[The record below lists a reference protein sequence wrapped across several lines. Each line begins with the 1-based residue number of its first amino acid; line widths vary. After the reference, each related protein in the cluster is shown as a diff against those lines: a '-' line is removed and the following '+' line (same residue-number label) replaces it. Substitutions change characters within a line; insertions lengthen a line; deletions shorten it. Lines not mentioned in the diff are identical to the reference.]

1 MLPVKPAQARLLLLL
16 LAQICQAVGRYIC
29 MHGREPLRLDRWL
42 NLLCV
47 NTEAER
53 RQAAHQH
60 RHYRQILVVLFLG
73 QARCVLRVGVGLLLA
88 LALNLPMLSQFH
100 KSKNINNYQFNI
112 YQQHNTLQ

>member
-1 MLPVKPAQARLLLLL
+1 MVESRCGS
-16 LAQICQAVGRYIC
+16 IG
-29 MHGREPLRLDRWL
+29 WL
-42 NLLCV
+42 NLCV

-60 RHYRQILVVLFLG
+60 RHYRQSLVVLFRPSKMRL
-73 QARCVLRVGVGLLLA
+73 ACGLLLA